1 MKKTPVQYLRLEA
14 KRYAAMLEKRSA
26 ANALTLDQE
35 ESMEQWFSLARW
47 AEQWPAHLPHDLSPL
62 ADVVIRR
69 RWASHND
76 PDTMLRELSYVDM
89 NAALRGA
96 CYCVLLVLAEYPV
109 GYDVRYAR
117 VEHVTRA
124 VLSSL
129 EGEGVGVGVLVHPR
143 SDAFI
148 SSGVDALASA
158 FDRYRSP
165 YPHVEDDVRMLVRD
179 CMRRLRYFGLTP
191 SNGPKWREYDSAVG
205 MRQRRMCREIRQ
217 RIPCPPASEWVRA
230 EMEKETRG

>member
-1 MKKTPVQYLRLEA
+1 MKKTPAQYLRLEA
-14 KRYAAMLEKRSA
+14 KRHAEMLEKRSA

-76 PDTMLRELSYVDM
+76 PDTMLRELSYVDT

-96 CYCVLLVLAEYPV
+96 CYCVLLTLAEYPD
-109 GYDVRYAR
+109 GHEACYAG
-117 VEHVTRA
+117 VERITRS

-129 EGEGVGVGVLVHPR
+129 EGNGGGALVYAL

-148 SSGVDALASA
+148 SSGVEALARA
-158 FDRYRSP
+158 FDRYRVP

-205 MRQRRMCREIRQ
+205 MRQRRMCREIRE

-230 EMEKETRG
+230 EMETKR

>member
-1 MKKTPVQYLRLEA
+1 MKKTPAQYLRLEA
-14 KRYAAMLEKRSA
+14 KRHAEMLEKRSA

-109 GYDVRYAR
+109 W
-117 VEHVTRA
+117 
-124 VLSSL
+124 
-129 EGEGVGVGVLVHPR
+129 
-143 SDAFI
+143 
-148 SSGVDALASA
+148 
-158 FDRYRSP
+158 
-165 YPHVEDDVRMLVRD
+165 DDQADHSYTTSLVRQSLANLSGD
-179 CMRRLRYFGLTP
+179 GAAPLFKSSPCMTGSGALSCLDAIVNYRCGEPISIDTARIRLRESMRRATHILH
-191 SNGPKWREYDSAVG
+191 NGSGSWREYDAA
-205 MRQRRMCREIRQ
+205 RRMCREIREHV
-217 RIPCPPASEWVRA
+217 PCPPASEWVRA
-230 EMEKETRG
+230 EMETKR

>member
-1 MKKTPVQYLRLEA
+1 VKKTPAQYLRLEA
-14 KRYAAMLEKRSA
+14 KRHA

-109 GYDVRYAR
+109 W
-117 VEHVTRA
+117 
-124 VLSSL
+124 
-129 EGEGVGVGVLVHPR
+129 
-143 SDAFI
+143 
-148 SSGVDALASA
+148 
-158 FDRYRSP
+158 
-165 YPHVEDDVRMLVRD
+165 DDQADHSYTTSLVRQSLANLSGD
-179 CMRRLRYFGLTP
+179 GAAPLFKSSPCMTGSGALSCLDAIVNYRCGEPISIDTARIRLRESMRRASIFGL
-191 SNGPKWREYDSAVG
+191 SDILHNGSGSWREYDAAYSA
-205 MRQRRMCREIRQ
+205 RNRRMCREIREHV
-217 RIPCPPASEWVRA
+217 PCPPASEWVRA
-230 EMEKETRG
+230 EMETKR

>member
-109 GYDVRYAR
+109 W
-117 VEHVTRA
+117 
-124 VLSSL
+124 
-129 EGEGVGVGVLVHPR
+129 
-143 SDAFI
+143 
-148 SSGVDALASA
+148 
-158 FDRYRSP
+158 
-165 YPHVEDDVRMLVRD
+165 DDQADHSYTTSLVRQSLANLSGD
-179 CMRRLRYFGLTP
+179 GAAPLFKSSPCMTGSGALSCLDAIVNYRCGEPISIDTARIRLRESMRRASIFGL
-191 SNGPKWREYDSAVG
+191 SHILHNGSGSWREYDAAYSA
-205 MRQRRMCREIRQ
+205 RNRRMCREIREHV
-217 RIPCPPASEWVRA
+217 PCPPASEWVRA
-230 EMEKETRG
+230 EMETKR

>member
-1 MKKTPVQYLRLEA
+1 MKKTPAQYLRLEA
-14 KRYAAMLEKRSA
+14 KRHAEMLEKRSA

-109 GYDVRYAR
+109 WGDQADHSY
-117 VEHVTRA
+117 TT
-124 VLSSL
+124 S
-129 EGEGVGVGVLVHPR
+129 
-143 SDAFI
+143 
-148 SSGVDALASA
+148 
-158 FDRYRSP
+158 
-165 YPHVEDDVRMLVRD
+165 LVRQSLANLSGD
-179 CMRRLRYFGLTP
+179 GAAPLFKSSPCMTGSGALSCLDAIVNYRCGEPISIDTARIRLRESMRRASIFGL
-191 SNGPKWREYDSAVG
+191 SHILHNGSGSWREYDAAYSA
-205 MRQRRMCREIRQ
+205 RRMCREIREHV
-217 RIPCPPASEWVRA
+217 PCPPASEWVRA
-230 EMEKETRG
+230 EMETKQ

>member
-1 MKKTPVQYLRLEA
+1 VKKTPAQYLRLEA
-14 KRYAAMLEKRSA
+14 KRHAEMLEKRSA

-109 GYDVRYAR
+109 W
-117 VEHVTRA
+117 
-124 VLSSL
+124 
-129 EGEGVGVGVLVHPR
+129 
-143 SDAFI
+143 
-148 SSGVDALASA
+148 
-158 FDRYRSP
+158 
-165 YPHVEDDVRMLVRD
+165 DDQADHSYTTSLVRQSLANLSGD
-179 CMRRLRYFGLTP
+179 GAAPLFKSSPCMTRSGALSCLDAIVNYRCGEPISIDTARIRLRESMRRASIFGL
-191 SNGPKWREYDSAVG
+191 SHILHNGSGSWRECDAAYSA
-205 MRQRRMCREIRQ
+205 RNRRMCREIREHV
-217 RIPCPPASEWVRA
+217 PCPPASEWVRA
-230 EMEKETRG
+230 EMETKR